1 MVERLRKA
9 SMDPALIYS
18 VEQTGQVITSENE
31 NRLSTADV
39 ERFDRAIDEH
49 RPERRGLLP
58 TSW

>member
-1 MVERLRKA
+1 
-9 SMDPALIYS
+9 MDPALIYS